1 MRLYIDPG
9 TGSMLFTILI
19 SILGVVIY
27 AFRNVLVKI
36 RFMAGGGRQ
45 KKTDMDREPFVF
57 FTDSKRY
64 QSIFKPLCD
73 EMEKRGEQVLYLT
86 ASPDDPLLS
95 EKYEHVKCEFAG
107 EGNKAFARMNFL
119 KADVVL
125 SSTPGLDVYQ
135 WKRSRDVKKYVH
147 IFHAPNDI
155 TLYRM
160 FGIDYYDALLLNGEF
175 QVAQARAMEKIRD
188 LPEKETVL
196 VGSPQLDDLAARL
209 RAAESAAAES
219 AAAGDQVGTEKKETT
234 VLLAPS
240 WGPSGIFSRFG
251 KKIIENL
258 VATGYRVILRPHPQ
272 SLTTEKE
279 LIDSLRAE
287 FPDGEKLEWNFDNDN
302 FEVLRRSDILIS
314 DFSGVVFDFALV
326 FDRPVIYAD
335 VSFDKGVYDAWWLEE
350 ELWTYEILPK
360 IGVQLTEENIGNI
373 GAVIEDALHAP
384 ALKEGRDLARQQA
397 WVNPGKSVEAIADY
411 LVRSREQLAAD
422 AALAAP
428 AASSG
433 SADSAASASSAA
445 STASA
450 SGEEAVRA

>member
-73 EMEKRGEQVLYLT
+73 EMEKRGQQVLYLT
-86 ASPDDPLLS
+86 ASPDDPLLG

-175 QVAQARAMEKIRD
+175 QVGQARAMEKIRD

-219 AAAGDQVGTEKKETT
+219 AAAGDPEGALSVGSETSADKTETT

-258 VATGYRVILRPHPQ
+258 VATGYRIILRPHPQ

-314 DFSGVVFDFALV
+314 DFSGVVFDFALA

-360 IGVQLTEENIGNI
+360 IGVALTEENIGNI
-373 GAVIEDALHAP
+373 GAVIEDALRAP

-397 WVNPGKSVEAIADY
+397 WVNPGGSVAAIADY
-411 LVRSREQLAAD
+411 LVRSREQLAAH
-422 AALAAP
+422 AAP
-428 AASSG
+428 VAQAAGAAS
-433 SADSAASASSAA
+433 DSLK
-445 STASA
+445 
-450 SGEEAVRA
+450 EAVEA